1 MKGNPF
7 RKRRQYPLIA
17 ATSIE
22 GREAEA
28 RDCQKQDGI
37 LVYMENN
44 NCQDIVRKKSNEG

>member
-1 MKGNPF
+1 MRGNPF

-28 RDCQKQDGI
+28 RDCQKQNGT

-44 NCQDIVRKKSNEG
+44 KNSQDIVRKKEQ

>member
-1 MKGNPF
+1 MRGNPF

-28 RDCQKQDGI
+28 RDCQKQNGI

-44 NCQDIVRKKSNEG
+44 KNSQDIVRKKEQ